1 MSDAYRYPTGL
12 ASGQPLRSAAF
23 RWFLVGQ
30 SISMAGSAM
39 APVALAFGVLEV
51 TESAAWLSA
60 VTTAALVPM
69 VATLLLGG
77 GIADHYRRD
86 TVLFLTSLGAG
97 LTQAGV
103 AFVLLAHQ
111 HPVFLL
117 PLAALNGVFQGLTKP
132 ALRGIVSN
140 LAAGRGL
147 QQASSVLRESPD
159 REDRSIMT
167 APAATRIGDVRS
179 TKLGCAACECCWSR
193 TTTICDSGSPPHC
206 VPAGLAVDAAADLPQ
221 ADEALFVTAYDCA
234 VFDRMLPS
242 GDAATYVETMRRGGR
257 EVPVLFLTARDSVAD
272 RVEGFASGGDD
283 YLIKPFAVP
292 ELVARV
298 RSLCRRSAVVRPP
311 VHQVGELE
319 IDTARRRVHR
329 AGVLLTLTS
338 REFAVLEM
346 LATRADQAVSRSE
359 LLESCWDEM
368 AEPQSNVL
376 DVLISQLRRKLGE
389 PPLIHTVRGVGYRLA
404 ADGSP

>member
-1 MSDAYRYPTGL
+1 MRVLLVEDDDN
-12 ASGQPLRSAAF
+12 LR
-23 RWFLVGQ
+23 
-30 SISMAGSAM
+30 
-39 APVALAFGVLEV
+39 FGI
-51 TESAAWLSA
+51 A
-60 VTTAALVPM
+60 AALR
-69 VATLLLGG
+69 A
-77 GIADHYRRD
+77 
-86 TVLFLTSLGAG
+86 
-97 LTQAGV
+97 
-103 AFVLLAHQ
+103 
-111 HPVFLL
+111 
-117 PLAALNGVFQGLTKP
+117 
-132 ALRGIVSN
+132 
-140 LAAGRGL
+140 
-147 QQASSVLRESPD
+147 
-159 REDRSIMT
+159 
-167 APAATRIGDVRS
+167 
-179 TKLGCAACECCWSR
+179 
-193 TTTICDSGSPPHC
+193 
-206 VPAGLAVDAAADLPQ
+206 AGLAVDEAADLPQ

-242 GDAATYVETMRRGGR
+242 GDAATYVETLRRGGR

-292 ELVARV
+292 ELAARV

-311 VHQVGELE
+311 VHHVGDLE

-376 DVLISQLRRKLGE
+376 DVLISQLRRKLGQ
-389 PPLIHTVRGVGYRLA
+389 PPLIHTVRSVGYRLA
-404 ADGSP
+404 ADGSS